1 MAKTKKYRDPI
12 NWKKE
17 LRLAPGYLILL
28 LWISFT
34 FVLLGWVLL
43 ASFSTTKEIFANK
56 LLDSGFHFENY
67 VKAWINSDVAGI
79 FRNSLVYSIISCV
92 LLILICAPAAYA
104 LSRFVFLG
112 NKLIQTGFVSAMGVP
127 VVMIVLPLFGI
138 VANLGILNHVLSN
151 AVLLIFLY
159 IGINV
164 PYTTIFLMTFFSNL
178 SRAFEEAAA
187 IDGCPPAKTF
197 WLIMLPMAQPGII
210 TVTIFNFINIWN
222 EYFISLIFANS
233 DKLRPIAVGLYS
245 MINSMKYTG
254 DWAGM
259 FAAVVIVFLPTFILY
274 IFLSEK
280 IIAGVTGGGVKG

>member
-1 MAKTKKYRDPI
+1 MAKIKKHHEPV

-17 LRLAPGYLILL
+17 LRLAPGYIILL

-34 FVLLGWVLL
+34 FILLGWVLL
-43 ASFSTTKEIFANK
+43 ASFSTTKEIFSNQ
-56 LLDSGFHFENY
+56 LLASGPHFENY
-67 VKAWINSDVAGI
+67 VKAWVNSDVAGI
-79 FRNSLVYSIISCV
+79 FRNSLIYSVISCI
-92 LLILICAPAAYA
+92 LLILICAPAAYVLA
-104 LSRFVFLG
+104 RFVFPG

-138 VANLGILNHVLSN
+138 VANLGILNHVMSN

-164 PYTTIFLMTFFSNL
+164 PYTTIFLMTFFGNL

-187 IDGCPPAKTF
+187 IDGCPPTKTF